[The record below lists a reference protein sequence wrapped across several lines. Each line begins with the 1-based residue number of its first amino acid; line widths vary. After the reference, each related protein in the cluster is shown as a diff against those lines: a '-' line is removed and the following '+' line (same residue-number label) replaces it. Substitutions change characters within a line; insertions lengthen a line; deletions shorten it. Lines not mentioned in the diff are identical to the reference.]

1 MDKVPWHVAFET
13 IESYVVKI
21 ITPQGSGTGFLVAL
35 SENKNL
41 VGIATATHVLDFAH
55 YWEQPIRI
63 EHAKSGETIFLN
75 HADRFIDV
83 DYKRDIASIVI
94 VGGKLPLPTEPLSI
108 IAEDKHLKVGV
119 ELGWVGF
126 PAIAQNHLC
135 FFSGTVSSW
144 VGDEGFYF
152 VDGVAING
160 VSGGPAFCIKDNK
173 IQLIGVVSAYV
184 PNRATGA
191 TLPGLCV
198 VRDVLPLYKMINGL
212 KSLEDAKKS
221 ETTPGEQPPPPPP
234 APTAAEHKIVNTIGG
249 RSDKPL
255 HPMLRAGAQ
264 RG

>member
-1 MDKVPWHVAFET
+1 MDKIAWHMAFEQ
-13 IESYVVKI
+13 IAPYVVKI
-21 ITPQGSGTGFLVAL
+21 ITPQGSGTGFLVAV
-35 SENKNL
+35 SGNKHL

-75 HADRFIDV
+75 NADRFV
-83 DYKRDIASIVI
+83 EVNYKRDIASIVI
-94 VGGKLPLPTEPLSI
+94 PNGKLPFPSETLGI
-108 IAEDKHLKVGV
+108 IAEDKYIKIGV

-126 PAIAQNHLC
+126 PAIAQNNLC

-144 VGDEGFYF
+144 VEEDGFYF

-173 IQLIGVVSAYV
+173 VHLIGVVSAYV

-198 VRDVLPLYKMINGL
+198 VRDVQPLNKMITEL
-212 KSLEDAKKS
+212 KSLEEAKKT
-221 ETTPGEQPPPPPP
+221 ETTSDEPPPPPSG
-234 APTAAEHKIVNTIGG
+234 PTSSEQT
-249 RSDKPL
+249 RS
-255 HPMLRAGAQ
+255 
-264 RG
+264 